1 MLVNINRKPYQI
13 AVDDVDSPVVVVV
26 SHERSG
32 THFLMNSI
40 AMNSRYTV
48 EPFLNFDHQTLAH
61 EVNFHSA
68 RSVGDF
74 FDGLQQM
81 KVPRGRLFL
90 QSIIKSH
97 HTRAFLEPILG
108 RRNVRVL
115 YVYRHPA
122 DTLVSLWRFL
132 HRWDWN
138 EGPQTDTPLA
148 LATRAPEGRMV
159 RYQDRHAQTFFDRW
173 AHHVQGWLEAGAQHQ
188 NVMCIRY
195 SRLCTDFE
203 SGVGEVLA
211 FLNQPL
217 PSVIRP
223 PPRDSY
229 IQGQKRPL
237 TDAQRAELVFHV
249 AVELARH
256 PVLAEALIR
265 S

>member
-13 AVDDVDSPVVVVV
+13 AVDDVDAPVVVVV

-48 EPFLNFDHQTLAH
+48 DPFLNFDHQTLAH
-61 EVNFHSA
+61 EVNFP
-68 RSVGDF
+68 RRVGDF
-74 FDGLQQM
+74 FDGLGQNPVAASFC
-81 KVPRGRLFL
+81 KASSSP
-90 QSIIKSH
+90 SH
-97 HTRAFLEPILG
+97 PCVFQAILG
-108 RRNVRVL
+108 RENVRVL
-115 YVYRHPA
+115 YRHPV

-132 HRWDWN
+132 HRWEWN
-138 EGPQTDTPLA
+138 EGLDKHAAYWRRGRPRVSGRYRDRPVL
-148 LATRAPEGRMV
+148 RPVGAP
-159 RYQDRHAQTFFDRW
+159 
-173 AHHVQGWLEAGAQHQ
+173 VQGWLEGRQHQ
-188 NVMCIRY
+188 NVVMTAIRA
-195 SRLCTDFE
+195 CAPTE
-203 SGVGEVLA
+203 AGIGEVLA

-237 TDAQRAELVFHV
+237 TEAQRAELVLHV
-249 AVELARH
+249 AVELARY
-256 PVLAEALIR
+256 PVVSEALIG